1 MTPLLAGILIISLLL
16 VLFVGAA
23 VVYFM
28 LMKSR
33 QRQNE
38 ADFSWGDDRS
48 ERTRRMIQ
56 AQDSDYV
63 GTSDDDDTEF
73 RF

>member
-1 MTPLLAGILIISLLL
+1 MTPLLAGIVIISLLL
-16 VLFVGAA
+16 LLFVGAA
-23 VVYFM
+23 VGYFM
-28 LMKSR
+28 MLKNR

-48 ERTRRMIQ
+48 SRTRQMIQ
-56 AQDSDYV
+56 AQDPDYA
-63 GTSDDDDTEF
+63 GTDDDEDTEF